1 MSVLDAL
8 ASLVAEERLGAVAT
22 IVAGPGTGTKA
33 VIDTV
38 EGVVAGSFPDD
49 LAADVLSDAAQ
60 LMDHE
65 QSRTLDYG
73 DRSVFIETVAP
84 QPVMLIFGAGHVA
97 QPLSRMAPELGF
109 KVVVADAR
117 ATWATPER
125 FPHVADLVVAW
136 PQKVID
142 DIGLDRR
149 TYVVLLS
156 HDQRFEDPVLAA
168 VRQAPVR
175 YIGAL
180 GSRRTHR
187 SRVERLLAVGWSDD
201 EVARIH
207 APIGIDIGAEQPAET
222 AISILAEVIRV
233 RYGAGTGISLRGTD
247 GRIHAQR
254 GDEPGTA

>member
-1 MSVLDAL
+1 MTVPDAL
-8 ASLVAEERLGAVAT
+8 ARLEAEERLGAAAT
-22 IVAGPGTGTKA
+22 VVAGPGIGSKA
-33 VIDTV
+33 VIDAAD
-38 EGVVAGSFPDD
+38 GIVAGGIPED
-49 LAADVLSDAAQ
+49 LVTDVLADAAQ

-84 QPVMLIFGAGHVA
+84 PPVMLVFGAGHIA
-97 QPLSRMAPELGF
+97 QPLTRMAPELGF
-109 KVVVADAR
+109 KVIVADAR

-125 FPHVADLVVAW
+125 FPHVADLHVAW
-136 PQKVID
+136 PQAVID
-142 DIGLDRR
+142 EVGLDRR

-156 HDQRFEDPVLAA
+156 HDQRFEDPVFAA
-168 VRQAPVR
+168 VRDVPVR

-187 SRVERLLAVGWSDD
+187 TRVERLLAAGWT
-201 EVARIH
+201 EEGIARIH

-222 AISILAEVIRV
+222 AVSILAEVIRV
-233 RYGAGTGISLRGTD
+233 RYGAGTGISLRGTE

-254 GDEPGTA
+254 GDEPGTG